1 MDRAQL
7 KPKNKIISAASF
19 PDDDPYQG
27 GFEDDRINQRSN
39 NNFCT
44 NQELVNNK
52 GNGKEDNF
60 NPIETNEK
68 NTASNI
74 HENDNY
80 GCKSNTY
87 QSNSYQSSS
96 NSEKESESTTSS
108 CSLEIQ
114 DNSGLGSTRM

>member
-27 GFEDDRINQRSN
+27 YFEEDANNERSN
-39 NNFCT
+39 NNFWI
-44 NQELVNNK
+44 NQELDSNK
-52 GNGKEDNF
+52 GNDKEVNL
-60 NPIETNEK
+60 NPIETNDN
-68 NTASNI
+68 NTVSNT

-80 GCKSNTY
+80 GNKLDAY
-87 QSNSYQSSS
+87 QSNSNQSCS
-96 NSEKESESTTSS
+96 NSQRESESTTSS